1 MGRIWKSVWW
11 LRRISDPALGK
22 FPRSGNEQSLD
33 SSRRDLRARSRVALS
48 FEENP
53 GARIRAYHEIFPMTK
68 ESRCNCCP
76 SIMLQTLLLALF
88 RYRGTRGPIMLF
100 LSSFARF
107 SLGACVCHAWR
118 IREMSR
124 AYILRR
130 VE

>member
-1 MGRIWKSVWW
+1 MDNKWDESENPYGGSVS
-11 LRRISDPALGK
+11 RISVPALGR
-22 FPRSGNEQSLD
+22 FPRSGNEQPLD

-68 ESRCNCCP
+68 ESRCNCVAP

-88 RYRGTRGPIMLF
+88 RYRGTRGSIMLF

-107 SLGACVCHAWR
+107 SLGAYACHA
-118 IREMSR
+118 
-124 AYILRR
+124 
-130 VE
+130 